1 MKFIHYILATPALFG
16 LLLPMTAL
24 ASEKNFDEIND
35 YIQNKSSSK
44 KRFNSKT
51 FANQEFITKKN
62 VTKSIK
68 EPINEFEAGSFSETT
83 TMSGSASY
91 QIGGVTG
98 SEITEAITA
107 TYSIKTDLNTSF
119 TGEDNLYV
127 GIETGNSSALI
138 DFNLESSVVGED
150 NLNVA
155 SMYYQ
160 FPLGE
165 YQIAVG
171 PELDS
176 DDLMPTTTSTYS
188 DMFFFESQYGLGSNF
203 FASQGTGAG
212 IAVAR
217 TFDGGLNASASIIGT
232 GASTNSGLLTAEGI
246 DVTTLSLGYD
256 ADNFG
261 GGIIYQHSDSLCTLA
276 DDFTTDLCNDF
287 GISAILD
294 EGYSTTTL
302 GAYYRPDEK
311 LTFSITSS
319 FLDPSVGGARVDTIQ
334 DFQFAVDREWGDGT
348 LSASYK
354 TFPFY
359 KVPDLNGDRIKQDD
373 LGSFVEVYYTYNVN
387 DSLTLRPGVAFAMP
401 TQDADDIAAGN
412 DDLAFFL
419 IDRTAIGVEAAFK
432 F

>member
-1 MKFIHYILATPALFG
+1 MKFLQYVFATPALFG
-16 LLLPMTAL
+16 LLVPMTVS
-24 ASEKNFDEIND
+24 ASEINFDEIN
-35 YIQNKSSSK
+35 NFVPNNSSSK
-44 KRFNSKT
+44 KRFSSKT
-51 FANQEFITKKN
+51 FANEEFATRQNAI
-62 VTKSIK
+62 KSIK

-91 QIGGVTG
+91 QVGAVDE
-98 SEITEAITA
+98 SALTEAVTA
-107 TYSIKTDLNTSF
+107 TYSLEIDMNTSF

-127 GIETGNSSALI
+127 GIEAGNSSALI
-138 DFNLESSVVGED
+138 DFNLESSVATAD

-155 SMYYQ
+155 SVYYQ

-171 PELDS
+171 PKLDS

-188 DMFFFESQYGLGSNF
+188 DKFFFGSQYGLESNF

-212 IAVAR
+212 VAVAR

-246 DVTTLSLGYD
+246 DVSTLSLGYD

-261 GGIIYQHSDSLCTLA
+261 GGIIYQNSDSICSLA
-276 DDFTTDLCNDF
+276 NNFATALCNDF

-302 GAYYRPDEK
+302 GAYYRVDDK

-319 FLDPSVGGARVDTIQ
+319 FLDPTVDGARVDTIQ

-348 LSASYK
+348 LHASYK

-373 LGSFVEVYYTYNVN
+373 LGYFIEVYYTYNVN
-387 DSLTLRPGVAFAMP
+387 DSLTLRPGISMAMP
-401 TQDADDIAAGN
+401 TQDADDITARG
-412 DDLAFFL
+412 DDLGFVL
-419 IDRTAIGVEAAFK
+419 LERTAIGVGATFK

>member
-1 MKFIHYILATPALFG
+1 MNFLRNVLVTHALFG
-16 LLLPMTAL
+16 LLVPINSS
-24 ASEKNFDEIND
+24 ASEINFHEINN

-44 KRFNSKT
+44 KRFSSKT
-51 FANQEFITKKN
+51 FANKEFAITKN
-62 VTKSIK
+62 VVKSIK

-119 TGEDNLYV
+119 TGEDNLYI

-276 DDFTTDLCNDF
+276 DEFTTDLCNDF

-302 GAYYRPDEK
+302 GAYYSPDEK

-348 LSASYK
+348 LHASYK

-359 KVPDLNGDRIKQDD
+359 KIPDLNGDRIQQDD
-373 LGSFVEVYYTYNVN
+373 LGSFVEVFYTYDVN
-387 DSLTLRPGVAFAMP
+387 DSLTLRPGVAIAMP

-419 IDRTAIGVEAAFK
+419 IERTAIGVGATFK

>member
-1 MKFIHYILATPALFG
+1 MKFLQHVLVSQALFG
-16 LLLPMTAL
+16 LLVPINTS
-24 ASEKNFDEIND
+24 ASEINIDEVNN
-35 YIQNKSSSK
+35 YVQNKSSSK
-44 KRFNSKT
+44 KLFNSKT
-51 FANQEFITKKN
+51 FANKELSTTKN
-62 VTKSIK
+62 AIRSIK

-150 NLNVA
+150 NLTVA

-188 DMFFFESQYGLGSNF
+188 DMFFFESQYGLESNF

-232 GASTNSGLLTAEGI
+232 GASTNSGLLTSEGI

-319 FLDPSVGGARVDTIQ
+319 FLDPSVSGARVDTIQ

-348 LSASYK
+348 LHASYK

-359 KVPDLNGDRIKQDD
+359 KVPDLNGDRIQQDD
-373 LGSFVEVYYTYNVN
+373 LGSFVEVFYTYDVN
-387 DSLTLRPGVAFAMP
+387 DSLTLRPGVAIAMP
-401 TQDADDIAAGN
+401 IQDADDIAAGN
-412 DDLAFFL
+412 DDLAFSL
-419 IDRTAIGVEAAFK
+419 IERTAIGVGATFK